1 MPVYAIGQLD
11 IFDPE
16 RYQSYLAGFM
26 PIFERYG
33 GELLAVTSGE
43 TTVVEGEWSYPKTV
57 IMKFPDREKAESWVA
72 DPEYKA
78 LAEHRY
84 ASAKANLVI
93 VDGLPG

>member
-33 GELLAVTSGE
+33 GTLLAVTSGE
-43 TTVVEGEWSYPKTV
+43 TTIVEGEWSYPKTV
-57 IMKFPDREKAESWVA
+57 IMRFPDRA
-72 DPEYKA
+72 
-78 LAEHRY
+78 
-84 ASAKANLVI
+84 
-93 VDGLPG
+93 